1 MTKLIYKTRIED
13 DPVGLT
19 PVFSD
24 LSVPERCGMCALGPY
39 VGENEGCSKAPC
51 TSNKRPDNDGVYYI
65 INQPNPRKTDIK
77 RLNALV
83 KRWKEQEETLQ
94 RLHGDAWPLTH
105 RASTKLDCA
114 ALARILK
121 LLEQFQGA

>member
-1 MTKLIYKTRIED
+1 M
-13 DPVGLT
+13 
-19 PVFSD
+19 
-24 LSVPERCGMCALGPY
+24 
-39 VGENEGCSKAPC
+39 
-51 TSNKRPDNDGVYYI
+51 RPDRDGVYYI

-83 KRWKEQEETLQ
+83 KQWEKQEETLQ
-94 RLHGDAWPLTH
+94 RLHGDAWPRTH

-121 LLEQFQGA
+121 LLEQFQVA